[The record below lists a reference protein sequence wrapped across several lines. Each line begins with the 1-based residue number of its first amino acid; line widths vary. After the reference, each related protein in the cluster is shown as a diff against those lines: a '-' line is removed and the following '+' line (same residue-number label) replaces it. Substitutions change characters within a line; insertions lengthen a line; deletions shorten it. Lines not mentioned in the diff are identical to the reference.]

1 MEISQ
6 NDKQR
11 EKRIKKKKKT
21 NRKGY
26 SRTVDNL
33 KGMGLPS

>member
-11 EKRIKKKKKT
+11 EKRIKKKKT